1 MKFSVGD
8 KVMHPKFGPGEIR
21 GETNRELVEGFE
33 QYFVIEVIRTGA
45 TAYIP
50 KRKMAELGV
59 RQVMSRKKMAQ
70 ALSIL
75 RSTPSVLANDYKQR
89 QAGVQEKLQT
99 CRPSSVAE
107 AIRDL
112 AWHRKR
118 KHLTQKDEDLLN
130 RGRELLA
137 GEMALATDTEMT
149 DAQEAIDTMLLIA
162 VARGQGAS
170 DGSQADVAALAATSE
185 SWIQTLLDR
194 VGKRQEVSASA

>member
-1 MKFSVGD
+1 MEFSVGD
-8 KVMHPKFGPGEIR
+8 KVMHPKFGPGEIT

-59 RQVMSRKKMAQ
+59 RQVMTRKKIAQ

-75 RSTPSVLANDYKQR
+75 RSMPAVLANDYKQR
-89 QAGVQEKLQT
+89 QAGIQEKLQT
-99 CRPSSVAE
+99 CRPSYVAE

-112 AWHRKR
+112 AWHGKR

-137 GEMALATDTEMT
+137 GEMALATDTEIT

-170 DGSQADVAALAATSE
+170 DGFQADVADLAATSE
-185 SWIQTLLDR
+185 SWIHKLLDR
-194 VGKRQEVSASA
+194 VSRRQEVSVSA